1 MGCNT
6 SKTAS
11 AGPAAEVTP
20 ASAAH
25 SLTSGDIPADKISEG
40 RQQSVWRTKFR
51 VPSIYVSAA
60 ADDGDNQPQDGVA
73 DEDGEKAT
81 GSDKLIN
88 SYKYAAATKGKKDTS
103 AGDEGDFT
111 DNKISEGRQQSVWRS
126 KFRLPSI
133 YAPAESQTG
142 PDEKDQK

>member
-6 SKTAS
+6 SKTGAS
-11 AGPAAEVTP
+11 GNGVDFT
-20 ASAAH
+20 
-25 SLTSGDIPADKISEG
+25 DDKISEG
-40 RQQSVWRTKFR
+40 RQQSVWRSKFR
-51 VPSIYVSAA
+51 VPSVYAPGA
-60 ADDGDNQPQDGVA
+60 PDDSDKRPQDGL
-73 DEDGEKAT
+73 EKEGMPNT
-81 GSDKLIN
+81 KETKDTQSDKLVN
-88 SYKYAAATKGKKDTS
+88 SYKYAAATEGKKDTT

-142 PDEKDQK
+142 PDEKDKK